1 MQQGISV
8 TRSVEGNTALMG
20 GIGDNSNTGA
30 GRVFNC
36 PINRK
41 SLTTDVVAAIKAAK
55 LVAMQSAMQTM

>member
-30 GRVFNC
+30 GRVFIV
-36 PINRK
+36 P
-41 SLTTDVVAAIKAAK
+41 SLQVTPTTDVVAAIKAAK
-55 LVAMQSAMQTM
+55 LVAMQSAMRTM